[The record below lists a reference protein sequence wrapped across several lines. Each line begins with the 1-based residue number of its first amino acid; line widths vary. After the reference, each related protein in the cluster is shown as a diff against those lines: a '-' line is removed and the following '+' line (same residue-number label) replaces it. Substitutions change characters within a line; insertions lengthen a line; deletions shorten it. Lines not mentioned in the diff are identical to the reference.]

1 MSDLL
6 DTELKLEIEKISN
19 DIKSIIKKIN
29 SIYPLEKER
38 PKQSEPDSS
47 EKKSEH

>member
-1 MSDLL
+1 MSDLV

-29 SIYPLEKER
+29 SIYPLEKGTQ
-38 PKQSEPDSS
+38 KQSEPDSL